1 MFDVIEFFKGVIR
14 KMFRSDDIKRHI
26 GSKIAISNA
35 MMERIDLWN
44 SMYSGS
50 PPWEN
55 EYIHSLKLEQGIC
68 REFANV
74 CLNEMEATVEN
85 ENLDKIFHEAIRDL
99 NENLQQGIAKGSFCI
114 KPLGGNVVEYIPAER
129 FIPLEYNNRG
139 RLKSVVFIQVKQKNE
154 STWYIR
160 LETHKF
166 NSEMLTIEN
175 RAFRSHSATEI
186 GTQIELSEVEEW
198 ANLPEQI
205 MYQGLNGPDFGYYR
219 NPIPNTVDGSH
230 CGVSIFDSAISL
242 IKDADTQHARLNWE
256 FESGERAIHVD
267 DIALQPKEKIGQ
279 GGKKQFRL
287 PRLNK
292 RLYRGLNIQQKA
304 DEELFKEY
312 SPELR
317 EQNIINGMESIKR
330 QIEFNV
336 GLAYGDLSNP
346 SYVEKSAT
354 ECKIAKKRKYDM
366 VTAIQKNI
374 KECLSD
380 LVDALAF
387 YNACYNTPH
396 ELICSFKDSI
406 LTDETEE
413 RNNDRSDV
421 AMGVMSILEYR
432 MKWYNETE
440 EQAKRKLP
448 QVEEMVVDNDD

>member
-1 MFDVIEFFKGVIR
+1 MWFLDMLKGAFR
-14 KMFRSDDIKRHI
+14 KMFRSDDIKRYI

-50 PPWEN
+50 PPWES

-85 ENLDKIFHEAIRDL
+85 ESLDEIFHYAIRDL
-99 NENLQQGIAKGSFCI
+99 NENLQQGIARGSFCI
-114 KPLGGNVVEYIPAER
+114 KPLGGNEVEYIPAER
-129 FIPLEYNNRG
+129 FIPLEYDNRG
-139 RLKSVVFIQVKQKNE
+139 RLKSVVFIQVKQENE

-166 NSEMLTIEN
+166 NSGMLTIEN

-186 GTQIELSEVEEW
+186 GTPIELTEVEEW
-198 ANLPEQI
+198 TTLPEQI

-230 CGVSIFDSAISL
+230 CGISIFDSAISL
-242 IKDADTQHARLNWE
+242 IKDADTQHARLKWE

-267 DIALQPKEKIGQ
+267 YQALQTSVSVDKKKKI
-279 GGKKQFRL
+279 RL

-292 RLYRGLNIQQKA
+292 RLYKGLNLQPKG

-366 VTAIQKNI
+366 VTAIQENI

-421 AMGVMSILEYR
+421 AMGVMSVLEYR

-440 EQAKRKLP
+440 EQAKKNLP
-448 QVEEMVVDNDD
+448 QAEELEGDNDD

>member
-1 MFDVIEFFKGVIR
+1 MFDVIGLFKGMIR

-44 SMYSGS
+44 NMYSGS

-139 RLKSVVFIQVKQKNE
+139 RLKSVVFIQVKQENE

-166 NSEMLTIEN
+166 NSGMLTIEN
-175 RAFRSHSATEI
+175 RAFRGHSATEI

-267 DIALQPKEKIGQ
+267 YQALQSQDTIEF
-279 GGKKQFRL
+279 GGKKKLRL

-292 RLYRGLNIQQKA
+292 RLYKGLNLQPKS

-317 EQNIINGMESIKR
+317 EQNVLNGQDAILR
-330 QIEFNV
+330 RIEFNV
-336 GLAYGDLSNP
+336 GLSYGDLSNP
-346 SYVEKSAT
+346 QYVEKSAT

-366 VTAIQKNI
+366 ITAIQENI